1 MSNYFTTSRNMGYH
15 GDWLRMLSQEPP
27 LEGLTASIEEV
38 HNEYT
43 SLFNPLLMQ
52 GQTNKS
58 ESEFNQ
64 RLEIAMS
71 AYRQK
76 EARRL
81 RIEFLAD
88 YCSTSSPPTSL
99 KPQYVQNAHRAF
111 NPQPE
116 TMPSWGTSAAL
127 LIARSK
133 FVPGIISPQPRR
145 PSQSTLA
152 STSKKRSL
160 LDALDYGAVKLMNE
174 SSVKLPRLEHR
185 SFQRNLPSPTEVHT
199 RKPATQDPSNQ
210 VMNEEASSHLD
221 LSTTK
226 PDGLRHQQWEAQFKR
241 LVNYKKAH
249 GDTLVPTNYA
259 SDPQLGNWVRNQRLA
274 NKNKS
279 MTEERKSKLDGV
291 GFFWYFYD
299 RSTTRWEEMFLRLV
313 DYKEAQ
319 GDANVPLRYPTDQQ
333 LGAWVNYQ
341 RTTRRQGKLSAS
353 KIAKLNS
360 VEFEWNPMKH
370 AATWEHMFWRLLAF
384 KNCFG
389 HTKVPFR
396 YKPDPS
402 LGYWVSNQRA
412 FYRKTKL
419 SQDRTILLE
428 SIGFF
433 PKTRIK
439 TK

>member
-1 MSNYFTTSRNMGYH
+1 MAYH

-27 LEGLTASIEEV
+27 LEGLTASIEEI
-38 HNEYT
+38 HHEYT
-43 SLFNPLLMQ
+43 PLYNPVLMQ
-52 GQTNKS
+52 GQISKS

-64 RLEIAMS
+64 RLAIAML
-71 AYRQK
+71 AYRQE
-76 EARRL
+76 EARRS

-88 YCSTSSPPTSL
+88 YCSTSSPPASL
-99 KPQYVQNAHRAF
+99 TQQYEQNAHRAF
-111 NPQPE
+111 HPQPE
-116 TMPSWGTSAAL
+116 TIPSWGTSSAL

-133 FVPGIISPQPRR
+133 SLPGVISPLPTRLSQPT
-145 PSQSTLA
+145 QA
-152 STSKKRSL
+152 AKKRSL
-160 LDALDYGAVKLMNE
+160 LDAMNYGAVKLMNE
-174 SSVKLPRLEHR
+174 SSTKLPRLEHR
-185 SFQRNLPSPTEVHT
+185 PFQRNFPSPTEVLT
-199 RKPATQDPSNQ
+199 RKPAAQDTSNH
-210 VMNEEASSHLD
+210 VINEEASSYLD
-221 LSTTK
+221 LSTKK

-241 LVNYKKAH
+241 LVNYKKVH
-249 GDTLVPTNYA
+249 GDTLVPTNYP

-274 NKNKS
+274 NKNKN
-279 MTEERKSKLDGV
+279 MTEERKSKLDGI

-313 DYKEAQ
+313 DYKEAY
-319 GDANVPLRYPTDQQ
+319 GDTNVPLRYPKDQQ

-341 RTTRRQGKLSAS
+341 RTTRRQGKLSAT

-370 AATWEHMFWRLLAF
+370 AATWEHMFWRLLAY

-412 FYRKTKL
+412 FYRKRKL
-419 SQDRTILLE
+419 SPDRTILLE

-433 PKTRIK
+433 PKARIK